1 MYFTYCLHKKPL
13 HTDLELIELLKGNDQ
28 KAYNYLYDNYSAALY
43 GMIKKMIGDRD
54 EAGDILQ
61 EVFVKIWKNIDN
73 YDGSK
78 GRLFTWMINI
88 TRNTAIDFLRSGQ
101 SQRDKKTISL
111 EAEPDI
117 VGKEYSTHT
126 NKEDHLGL
134 NKVVE
139 SLKKEEKDIIDL
151 AYYKGFTQ
159 KEIAKALDVPLG
171 TVKTRARNAII
182 RLKNL
187 LGTN

>member
-1 MYFTYCLHKKPL
+1 MLRKPL
-13 HTDLELIELLKGNDQ
+13 HTDLELIELLKSNDQ
-28 KAYNYLYDNYSAALY
+28 RGYNYLYDNYSGAFY
-43 GMIKKMIGDRD
+43 GMIKKIIGERD
-54 EAGDILQ
+54 EAGDVLQ

-73 YDGSK
+73 YDVDK

-101 SQRDKKTISL
+101 SQRDKKTVSL
-111 EAEPDI
+111 QAEPEI
-117 VGKEYSTHT
+117 IGKEYSTHT
-126 NKEDHLGL
+126 QEEDHLGL

-139 SLKKEEKDIIDL
+139 SLRKEEKDIIDL

-182 RLKNL
+182 RLKKI